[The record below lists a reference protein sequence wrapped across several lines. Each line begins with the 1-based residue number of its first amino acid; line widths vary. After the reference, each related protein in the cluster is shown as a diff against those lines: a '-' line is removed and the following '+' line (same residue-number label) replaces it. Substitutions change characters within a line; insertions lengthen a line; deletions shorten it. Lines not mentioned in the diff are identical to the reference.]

1 MPDTRLPEAGVT
13 GYPGRTPAGELSL
26 FAATHMELLSPCLHV
41 PPPELRHF
49 EKRQQNRHV
58 DLMVNPKSMQ
68 ILRLRSHIIQH
79 LREQL
84 LQRDFLEVQ
93 TPIMSEEAGGAIARP
108 FLTEATAYRG
118 KKLTLRI
125 APELWLK
132 RLVIGGM
139 EKVFEIGTQFRN
151 EGIDAT
157 HNPEFT
163 TCEFYQ
169 AYAGL
174 EDLIGFTE
182 TLFSSLAERVRKL
195 KEENFKDLDQLN
207 INFKAPFKRLEFIP
221 VLEQA
226 MGKSLPDLDN
236 QSEEDVARQ
245 LLDLVRELGIIPPVL
260 STVPRILDRL
270 AETYLEPLC
279 MEPTFITHHPEA
291 LSPLAKSSVRN
302 GRKVTERVELF
313 INGNEIVNAYEE
325 ENSPTE
331 QRRKFLMQLGW
342 RDEENSAPD
351 VGRSVDEVYCA
362 ALEWGL
368 PPTGGWGL
376 GIDRLCMLFAGASK
390 IGEVLTFGGLRGAV
404 NQGGAQAQRVKTKA
418 EDE

>member
-1 MPDTRLPEAGVT
+1 
-13 GYPGRTPAGELSL
+13 
-26 FAATHMELLSPCLHV
+26 MELLSPCLNV
-41 PPPELRHF
+41 PPPEIRHS
-49 EKRQQNRHV
+49 EKRQQNRHI
-58 DLMVNPKSMQ
+58 DLMVNPKATQ
-68 ILRLRSHIIQH
+68 ILRLRSHIIQY
-79 LREQL
+79 LREQF

-93 TPIMSEEAGGAIARP
+93 TPIMSEETGGAIARP

-118 KKLTLRI
+118 KKLALRI

-139 EKVFEIGTQFRN
+139 DKVFEIGAQFRN

-174 EDLIGFTE
+174 EDLIEFTE
-182 TLFSSLAERVRKL
+182 TLFSSLARKVRAL
-195 KEENFKDLDQLN
+195 KEERFKDLDQLETD
-207 INFKAPFKRLEFIP
+207 FRAPFKRLEFTP
-221 VLEQA
+221 ALEQA
-226 MGKSLPDLDN
+226 IGRMLPDIDN
-236 QSEEDVARQ
+236 QPEKDATRQ
-245 LLDLVRELGIIPPVL
+245 LLGLLEELGVTPPASPTL
-260 STVPRILDRL
+260 PRILDKL
-270 AETYLEPLC
+270 SATYLEPLC
-279 MEPTFITHHPEA
+279 TEPTFITHHPEA

-302 GRKVTERVELF
+302 GRKVTQRVELF

-331 QRRKFLMQLGW
+331 QRRKFLIQAGW
-342 RDEENSAPD
+342 KDEENSALD
-351 VGRSVDEVYCA
+351 IGKGVDEAYCA

-376 GIDRLCMLFAGASK
+376 GIDRLCMLFAGVDR
-390 IGEVLTFGGLRGAV
+390 IGEVLAFGGLRGTV
-404 NQGGAQAQRVKTKA
+404 NQGGAHVQRVEAKN
-418 EDE
+418 